1 MGTGIVANPL
11 CEENE
16 RGRFRARVGVQVRQ
30 DGVFLIYGSITG
42 LGKAENLAIRTY
54 GDGKD

>member
-11 CEENE
+11 CEEYE

-30 DGVFLIYGSITG
+30 GGVFLIYGSVTG
-42 LGKAENLAIRTY
+42 LGRVEILAIRTY
-54 GDGKD
+54 GDGED